1 MKSARWLAGML
12 TMAMAMVTVAG
23 PAAASSAAEPGVTTR
38 SVAPASAAAPMCVAP
53 PTLLMAATAATQ
65 VPFCEDICTPETP
78 CDTSCR
84 VVGVTTCRVW
94 GNCDYWG
101 TPQRAKKAG
110 AARATQKKDAC
121 PVPAPAA
128 R

>member
-12 TMAMAMVTVAG
+12 TMAVAMAIVVG
-23 PAAASSAAEPGVTTR
+23 PAAASSAAEPGLTTR
-38 SVAPASAAAPMCVAP
+38 MVAPASAAAPMCVAP
-53 PTLLMAATAATQ
+53 PTLLMTATASAQ
-65 VPFCEDICTPETP
+65 VPFCEDVCTYETP

-94 GNCDYWG
+94 GTCDYWAA
-101 TPQRAKKAG
+101 PQRAKKAG
-110 AARATQKKDAC
+110 DARATQKKDAC
-121 PVPAPAA
+121 AVPAPTA